1 MSTTRKYEL
10 RLSSTP
16 IFAAAL
22 EKCKENVV
30 FLLKIPKIKKRHLF
44 GLKCHI
50 FCFVGGCPYFLKR
63 PWIQYIVNNK
73 EATTL

>member
-10 RLSSTP
+10 RLSSTS

-30 FLLKIPKIKKRHLF
+30 FSFKNT
-44 GLKCHI
+44 
-50 FCFVGGCPYFLKR
+50 
-63 PWIQYIVNNK
+63 QNK
-73 EATTL
+73 EKTPLRFEMSHFLFCWRLPLFSKKALDTVYGKQ